1 MPVLVRRDGRVE
13 GAHGTM
19 GGRAQPVIHLQ
30 VLLRLLR
37 GASARE
43 AVAAPRWIVDP
54 AGRLLIESDAGAAPP
69 GAIVLPP
76 HGDELGHAQLA
87 RWGAGGA
94 LEAGADPRADAAGA
108 LVVTRA

>member
-1 MPVLVRRDGRVE
+1 
-13 GAHGTM
+13 M